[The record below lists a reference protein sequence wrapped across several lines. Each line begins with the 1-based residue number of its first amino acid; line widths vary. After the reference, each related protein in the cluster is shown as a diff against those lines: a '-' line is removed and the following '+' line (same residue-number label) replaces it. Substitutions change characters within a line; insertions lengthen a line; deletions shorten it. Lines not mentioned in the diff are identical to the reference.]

1 MNTSNF
7 PLSLQPSVARIK
19 RSAFVG
25 VLFGALALS
34 ACAQPGG
41 GAAATPEATVT
52 ATRGT
57 LRTTIGG
64 SGTIQPA
71 QSADLQFNATGTISD
86 VLVADGD
93 QVEANQELARLD
105 TSLLDAQLNAAQAQR
120 DAAQAQRD
128 AAVAQR
134 AAAQAQRDAAV
145 AQRDRIDE
153 SGSTNG
159 ASGDTNIPG
168 AGVQALDT
176 SNAAK
181 SQADAQITQASS
193 QIIQADAQI
202 RQADAQIRQADAQ
215 LEQAEGSLE
224 QATLRAPF
232 AGTVIAVNVSEGDN
246 SAAAGGISA
255 TGGASAP
262 FTIAD
267 TSRFYV
273 EANINEADIAG
284 VQNGQTA
291 QITVDA
297 LNSEP
302 ITGTVSYIAP
312 AAATV
317 QNVTTYRVEIDL
329 PQDIENLR
337 IGMSAS
343 VDINQDERA
352 DVLIVPASA
361 IRSEGDQ
368 RIIRI
373 KEGEQFVDRQIQTG
387 LSNDVDTEVVS
398 GLNENDVIA
407 AVGTPSDEE

>member
-1 MNTSNF
+1 MNTNNF
-7 PLSLQPSVARIK
+7 LLSLPPIAMRIK
-19 RSAFVG
+19 RSMAIG
-25 VLFGALALS
+25 VLLGALALS

-52 ATRGT
+52 VARGT

-86 VLVADGD
+86 VLVADGE
-93 QVEANQELARLD
+93 QVEADQELARLD
-105 TSLLDAQLNAAQAQR
+105 TSLLDAQLDAAQAQR

-153 SGSTNG
+153 ADGNN
-159 ASGDTNIPG
+159 DTGTGI
-168 AGVQALDT
+168 QAVDT
-176 SNAAK
+176 STAAK

-193 QIIQADAQI
+193 QIT
-202 RQADAQIRQADAQ
+202 QADAQIRQADAQ
-215 LEQAEGSLE
+215 LRQADAQLRQAERSLE

-232 AGTVIAVNVSEGDN
+232 AGTVIAVNVAEGDN
-246 SAAAGGISA
+246 SAAVGGISA

-267 TSRFYV
+267 TSHFYV

-297 LNSEP
+297 LNNEP

-329 PQDIENLR
+329 PQNIENLR

-352 DVLIVPASA
+352 NVLIVPASA

-368 RIIRI
+368 RIVRI
-373 KEGEQFVDRQIQTG
+373 KQGEQFVDREIQTG

>member
-1 MNTSNF
+1 M
-7 PLSLQPSVARIK
+7 RIK
-19 RSAFVG
+19 RSASIG
-25 VLFGALALS
+25 VLLGALALS

-41 GAAATPEATVT
+41 GAAATPEATITV
-52 ATRGT
+52 ARGT

-71 QSADLQFNATGTISD
+71 QSAALQFNATGTISD

-93 QVEANQELARLD
+93 QVEVDQELARLD
-105 TSLLDAQLNAAQAQR
+105 TSLLDAQVDAAQAQR

-128 AAVAQR
+128 AALAQR

-153 SGSTNG
+153 ADGTNTG
-159 ASGDTNIPG
+159 G
-168 AGVQALDT
+168 GVQALDT

-181 SQADAQITQASS
+181 VQADAQITQASS
-193 QIIQADAQI
+193 QMTQADAQI
-202 RQADAQIRQADAQ
+202 RQAEAQIRQAEAQ
-215 LEQAEGSLE
+215 LEQAERSLD

-232 AGTVIAVNVSEGDN
+232 AGTVIAVNVAEGDN

-255 TGGASAP
+255 TGGTNAP
-262 FTIAD
+262 ITIAD

-297 LNSEP
+297 LNSDP
-302 ITGTVSYIAP
+302 VTGTVSYIAP

-329 PQDIENLR
+329 PQGIENLR

-343 VDINQDERA
+343 VDINQDERQN
-352 DVLIVPASA
+352 VLIVPASA

-368 RIIRI
+368 RIVRI
-373 KEGEQFVDRQIQTG
+373 KQGEQFVDQAIETG